1 MQALVEWSFS
11 IYLYMKYTP
20 DCRRSQCSHNTMA
33 KEDDIILNLTGKS
46 SFGCDRDENF
56 RKRKSQVRMKYI
68 NIDFLLNNQNARE
81 ENWIGY

>member
-1 MQALVEWSFS
+1 MQALVECSFS
-11 IYLYMKYTP
+11 LYLYMKYTQIV
-20 DCRRSQCSHNTMA
+20 DARSAHNTMA

-68 NIDFLLNNQNARE
+68 NIDFLLNNQNASE